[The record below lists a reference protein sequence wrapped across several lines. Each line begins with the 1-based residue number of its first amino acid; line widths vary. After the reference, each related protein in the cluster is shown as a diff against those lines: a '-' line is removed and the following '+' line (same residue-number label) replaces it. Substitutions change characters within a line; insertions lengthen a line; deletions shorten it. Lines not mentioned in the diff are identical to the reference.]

1 MKTRKRS
8 IIDTTMLMTNVN
20 PPSPNSNK
28 MKWIVLLVAFLGVA
42 SPFTTAEVG
51 SKLTTP
57 VPPPPPSSGSTSPLF
72 QPRSAISP
80 LASTASSSSAS
91 SSDSNKKRSS
101 SIRNFIANLNP
112 SGGKKDGRWKGGES
126 KATVASRLIFSYV
139 SPLLDLASERKLVVD
154 DALEVSESLK
164 MSHSVSTLSEIYD
177 TVQRNTN
184 KRIAAE
190 VAQSSSGISPDIAM
204 KQSRTWILLKALLL
218 SQRKRL
224 IVTAILRLC
233 NTAVQAFPALLVA
246 RLLRSIEAGSTYPA
260 SKALTAAM
268 ALFAV
273 LSLKMIT
280 ENQFFHN
287 IVTLS
292 TQTRG
297 ALEGLIFDKSLR
309 SPGGGS
315 GVISKQGIEK
325 KKKALGSGGVINLMQ
340 SDATI
345 IENAAMQVHTIW
357 DGPLQVSSSLFFFK
371 AKFIVR
377 NIFVLAHLTEFLFCL
392 ICILLASVF
401 LRLPCTRHC
410 YSNTL
415 VHLFGGDLRFF

>member
-1 MKTRKRS
+1 M
-8 IIDTTMLMTNVN
+8 
-20 PPSPNSNK
+20 
-28 MKWIVLLVAFLGVA
+28 
-42 SPFTTAEVG
+42 
-51 SKLTTP
+51 
-57 VPPPPPSSGSTSPLF
+57 
-72 QPRSAISP
+72 
-80 LASTASSSSAS
+80 
-91 SSDSNKKRSS
+91 
-101 SIRNFIANLNP
+101 NP

-154 DALEVSESLK
+154 DALEVTESLK
-164 MSHSVSTLSEIYD
+164 MSHSVSNLSSIYD
-177 TVQRNTN
+177 TVRQNTN
-184 KRIAAE
+184 KKIAAE
-190 VAQSSSGISPDIAM
+190 QANNPDAI
-204 KQSRTWILLKALLL
+204 KQARTWILLKALVI
-218 SQRKRL
+218 SQRRRL
-224 IVTAILRLC
+224 IFTAILRLC

-246 RLLRSIEAGSTYPA
+246 RLLRSIEAGSEYPA

-268 ALFAV
+268 ALFSV

-315 GVISKQGIEK
+315 GVISKQGVEK

-340 SDATI
+340 SDATT

-357 DGPLQVSSSLFFFK
+357 DGPLQVSF
-371 AKFIVR
+371 
-377 NIFVLAHLTEFLFCL
+377 
-392 ICILLASVF
+392 
-401 LRLPCTRHC
+401 
-410 YSNTL
+410 
-415 VHLFGGDLRFF
+415 D